1 MSARSKRGEAVE
13 ATQETAKPRRR
24 TVNAL
29 VGFRLKRVR
38 SFFALGFGVERW
50 NCYETGITWHAKVYL
65 GPWVLLI
72 DPRKSNT
79 NLSGVE
85 TAERKP

>member
-1 MSARSKRGEAVE
+1 VK
-13 ATQETAKPRRR
+13 
-24 TVNAL
+24 AL

-50 NCYETGITWHAKVYL
+50 NCYETGMTWHAKVYL

-72 DPRKSNT
+72 DPCKSN
-79 NLSGVE
+79 E
-85 TAERKP
+85 TVHGRPHAAGKEG

>member
-1 MSARSKRGEAVE
+1 MAQGAQRWRHGRDD
-13 ATQETAKPRRR
+13 RREEC

-50 NCYETGITWHAKVYL
+50 NCYETGMTWHAKIYL
-65 GPWVLLI
+65 GPWVLLM
-72 DPRKSNT
+72 DPRKSN
-79 NLSGVE
+79 
-85 TAERKP
+85 ADRQHQP